1 MTKTIA
7 LVYETMPPSSGGG
20 SAPRGDAFARALAAH
35 GAFGPVT
42 VYCAT
47 PQPTPI
53 PGVELVSVGNQ
64 SAGNQRL
71 VTRLGGELLLGLRL
85 AIKSLGR
92 GRDVFWLVSTPS
104 YVAMLIVVFAL
115 RLRGIRY
122 ALDVR
127 DIYPQV
133 YVAAGLIKPGG
144 FLARL
149 FAGLSRRAYAR
160 ATTIIAATNGLTR
173 TLHLEGIT
181 TPVHTVING
190 YSRGRSDVA
199 ADRHQ
204 RFTVCFHGVLGHFQD
219 SASLLEVG
227 RRLAALDI
235 DLVVIGYGRDAVLF
249 EDASVP
255 NIRLLGRLPQDRTIE
270 EVARCHVGISLRKD
284 EEISADSF
292 PVKVWEY
299 LGLGMP
305 TLVAPRS
312 DAAEFVSGHG
322 CGFMLAAGDV
332 DAAIAHIVALRDD
345 PALYESMQ
353 ERALATVAPYS
364 RARQAGAMAQILAD
378 AVTGTVSQTV
388 SAATLASPA
397 PTDSHPHS

>member
-1 MTKTIA
+1 VTKAIA
-7 LVYETMPPSSGGG
+7 LIYETMPPSSGGG
-20 SAPRGDAFARALAAH
+20 SAPRGDAFARAIAAQ
-35 GAFGPVT
+35 GSFGPVT

-47 PQPTPI
+47 PAPTPI
-53 PGVELVSVGNQ
+53 AGVELVAVGNQ

-71 VTRLGGELLLGLRL
+71 VARLGGELLLGLRL
-85 AIKSLGR
+85 AIKALAR

-104 YVAMLIVVFAL
+104 YVVMLVVVFAL

-133 YVAAGLIKPGG
+133 YVAAGLVKPGG

-160 ATTIIAATNGLTR
+160 ATTIISATNGLTR
-173 TLHLEGIT
+173 TLRLESVT
-181 TPVHTVING
+181 TSVHTVING
-190 YSRGRSDVA
+190 YSRGRTDVA
-199 ADRHQ
+199 AELHH
-204 RFTVCFHGVLGHFQD
+204 RFTVCFHGVLGYFQD

-227 RRLAALDI
+227 RRLAAFDI
-235 DLVVIGYGRDAVLF
+235 DLVVIGYGRDAALF
-249 EDASVP
+249 EDAGAP
-255 NIRLLGRLPQDRTIE
+255 NIRLLGRLPLDRTIE

-312 DAAEFVSGHG
+312 DAAEFVSRHG

-332 DAAIAHIVALRDD
+332 NAAVAHIVALRDD
-345 PALYESMQ
+345 PALYASMQ

-364 RARQAGAMAQILAD
+364 RARQAGVMAQILAD
-378 AVTGTVSQTV
+378 AVTGAASQIASVVSTR
-388 SAATLASPA
+388 
-397 PTDSHPHS
+397 PTDSHPRC